1 MRQCNS
7 IAATLALLLVVRQY
21 LPLFVPHSEVVFQM
35 DRFHYLRRERYVD
48 KSVSFNLLNRVIS
61 LDTDNSPTVPVV
73 EAVISHSVAGD
84 FISVELNQNQ

>member
-1 MRQCNS
+1 M
-7 IAATLALLLVVRQY
+7 
-21 LPLFVPHSEVVFQM
+21 
-35 DRFHYLRRERYVD
+35 D